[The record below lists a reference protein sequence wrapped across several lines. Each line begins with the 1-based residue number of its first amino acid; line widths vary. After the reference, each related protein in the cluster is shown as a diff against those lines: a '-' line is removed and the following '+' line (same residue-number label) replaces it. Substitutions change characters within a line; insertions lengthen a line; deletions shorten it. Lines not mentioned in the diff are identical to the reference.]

1 MLKNKK
7 LLWIILPIILLAFSL
22 NVSAAYYKYTME
34 SGTNFY
40 VSTADKADALETEN
54 EKRQILDDLGFLLQH
69 SKRDDSYPADET
81 TGGTLGIFDNY
92 YLKTE
97 MDALSEMEAIWIK
110 DVTDSDELAAALA
123 DYYLKTAIDSLSEV
137 ETIWS
142 VDVTDSTELATA
154 LTDYYLKSAIDTLGE
169 VETIYSADIV
179 DTTELATAL
188 TDYYLKTAIDTQG
201 EMETIWSVTLLNDIT
216 GEDFADLADI
226 PAHPAAATKV
236 LETTVDGYAWI
247 DTPSGGGASQLSD
260 LSDVGVTTPTDK
272 YVLVADGDS
281 WESRALVEADIS
293 DLGTYIEALVDDPAP
308 ELGEELD
315 AGAHS
320 IGFTVQTI
328 EFSEG
333 TATIDWGN
341 SNKARITLSEN
352 TTLAFTNPANSGNYM
367 LIIIQPAGANA
378 YTITFPAGIYW
389 ANGTKVSV
397 PTADNNRCIV
407 SFAFDDEDGDKWYC
421 QGTETFATDD

>member
-142 VDVTDSTELATA
+142 VDVTE
-154 LTDYYLKSAIDTLGE
+154 I
-169 VETIYSADIV
+169 
-179 DTTELATAL
+179 
-188 TDYYLKTAIDTQG
+188 
-201 EMETIWSVTLLNDIT
+201 
-216 GEDFADLADI
+216 
-226 PAHPAAATKV
+226 
-236 LETTVDGYAWI
+236 
-247 DTPSGGGASQLSD
+247 
-260 LSDVGVTTPTDK
+260 
-272 YVLVADGDS
+272 
-281 WESRALVEADIS
+281 
-293 DLGTYIEALVDDPAP
+293 
-308 ELGEELD
+308 
-315 AGAHS
+315 
-320 IGFTVQTI
+320 
-328 EFSEG
+328 
-333 TATIDWGN
+333 
-341 SNKARITLSEN
+341 
-352 TTLAFTNPANSGNYM
+352 
-367 LIIIQPAGANA
+367 
-378 YTITFPAGIYW
+378 
-389 ANGTKVSV
+389 
-397 PTADNNRCIV
+397 
-407 SFAFDDEDGDKWYC
+407 
-421 QGTETFATDD
+421 